1 MPHDLELLLGLT
13 QPARKQSVG
22 YALVDQN
29 LNVLANN
36 AALNEWIVGKTEWVV
51 GQPLLELF
59 PELIGLEESL
69 HGLVQNQAEAISLP
83 KIYRPGDDESGRY
96 FDLQVEPM
104 FYFGSVLLLTA
115 ADVTPQAKLE
125 QELRHERNEL
135 RLQIKE
141 RQRAEAA
148 LQQSHARLEAAV
160 AERTAELK
168 QAVEQLRLEL
178 EERQRAEAA
187 RAKLEE
193 QLRQA
198 HKMEAVGRLAG
209 GVAHDFNNLLTVISG
224 YCDLLLQH
232 PRSQE
237 EDIFYR
243 YISEIRKAGGRAA
256 ALTKQLLAFSRKQV
270 MQPQILNLNSIV
282 TDMEKM
288 IHRLIGENIELVT
301 VLAVNLKPIKADPHQ
316 LEQVLLNLA
325 INARDAMPKGGKLLI
340 ETGQVVIGQEH
351 ASIPFEAL
359 PGEYVQLTVSDTGIG
374 MTEEIKAHIFEPFFT
389 TKEAGHG
396 TGLGLA
402 TCFGIVK
409 QSGGHIE
416 VDSEP
421 ERGTTF
427 KAYLPVVAASTGPAP
442 KSEDTEEQP
451 LGSETVL
458 LVEDEPMVRE
468 FAVRVLQGR
477 GYTVLEASNG
487 EEALQKIH
495 RRPSDHPLDLL
506 ITDVVMPRL
515 GGKELAEQLKIMY
528 PTLKVLFI
536 SGYTG
541 NTVIHQQGLGPGMA
555 FLQKPFSPGTLAR
568 KVREILDNNPES
580 IQ

>member
-1 MPHDLELLLGLT
+1 MPQDLELLLGLT

-36 AALNEWIVGKTEWVV
+36 AALNEWVVSKSEWVV

-59 PELIGLEESL
+59 PELIGIEESL
-69 HGLVQNQAEAISLP
+69 HSLAQNQAEAITLP
-83 KIYRPGDDESGRY
+83 KIYRPGEDEFGRY
-96 FDLQVEPM
+96 FDLQIEPM
-104 FYFGSVLLLTA
+104 FYFGSVLLVTA
-115 ADVTPQAKLE
+115 ANVTAQAKLE

-135 RLQIKE
+135 RLQVKE
-141 RQRAEAA
+141 RERAEEA
-148 LQQSHARLEAAV
+148 LQQSHARLEVTV
-160 AERTAELK
+160 AERTVELK
-168 QAVEQLRLEL
+168 QAVEQLRFEL
-178 EERQRAEAA
+178 AERLRAEEA
-187 RAKLEE
+187 RTKLEE

-232 PRSQE
+232 PRTHE

-243 YISEIRKAGGRAA
+243 YISEIRKAGERAA

-270 MQPQILNLNSIV
+270 MQSKVLNLNTIV
-282 TDMEKM
+282 ADMEKM
-288 IHRLIGENIELVT
+288 TRRLIGEDIELVIALT
-301 VLAVNLKPIKADPHQ
+301 PDLKPIKADPHQ
-316 LEQVLLNLA
+316 LEQVVLNLT

-340 ETGQVVIGQEH
+340 ETSQVVIDQGY
-351 ASIPFEAL
+351 ASHHFEIL
-359 PGEYVQLTVSDTGIG
+359 PGEYVQLTVSDTGTG
-374 MTEEIKAHIFEPFFT
+374 MTEDVKDHIFEPFFT
-389 TKEAGHG
+389 TKDMGHG

-416 VDSEP
+416 VYSEL
-421 ERGTTF
+421 EHGTTF
-427 KAYLPVVAASTGPAP
+427 KVYLPVAEESNCPALQTADTG
-442 KSEDTEEQP
+442 EQP
-451 LGSETVL
+451 RGNEIIL

-468 FAVRVLQGR
+468 FALRVLQGQ

-487 EEALQKIH
+487 EEGLEKIQNMEQ
-495 RRPSDHPLDLL
+495 PLHLL
-506 ITDVVMPRL
+506 ISDVVMPRV
-515 GGKELAEQLKIMY
+515 GGKELAERLKSRY
-528 PTLKVLFI
+528 PGLKVLFI

-541 NTVIHQQGLGPGMA
+541 NTVIHQHHLGPGID

-568 KVREILDNNPES
+568 KVREVLDNHS
-580 IQ
+580 DL

>member
-1 MPHDLELLLGLT
+1 MPNDLELLLGLT

-36 AALNEWIVGKTEWVV
+36 AALNEWIVGKVEWVV

-59 PELIGLEESL
+59 PELIGLEEAL
-69 HGLVQNQAEAISLP
+69 HGLVQSQTEAVNLP
-83 KIYRPGDDESGRY
+83 KIYRAGDDEFGRY
-96 FDLQVEPM
+96 FDLQIEPM
-104 FYFGSVLLLTA
+104 FYFGSVLLVTA
-115 ADVTPQAKLE
+115 ADVTAQAKLE

-141 RQRAEAA
+141 RERAEAA
-148 LQQSHARLEAAV
+148 LQESHARLEIVVAA
-160 AERTAELK
+160 RTAELK

-198 HKMEAVGRLAG
+198 HKMEAIGRLAG

-232 PRSQE
+232 PEIQE
-237 EDIFYR
+237 ENINYK
-243 YISEIRKAGGRAA
+243 YISEIRKAGERAT
-256 ALTKQLLAFSRKQV
+256 ALTRQLLAFSRKQV
-270 MQPQILNLNSIV
+270 MQPKVLSLNSIV
-282 TDMEKM
+282 TEMEKM
-288 IHRLIGENIELVT
+288 IHRLIGEHIELVIT
-301 VLAVNLKPIKADPHQ
+301 LESDLKPIKADPHQ
-316 LEQVLLNLA
+316 LEQVLLNLT
-325 INARDAMPKGGKLLI
+325 INARDAMPGGGKLFI
-340 ETGQVVIGQEH
+340 ETSQTVIGQGY
-351 ASIPFEAL
+351 ASHHFEVL
-359 PGEYVQLTVSDTGIG
+359 PGEYVQLTVGDTGIG
-374 MTEEIKAHIFEPFFT
+374 MTEDVKIHLFEPFFT
-389 TKEAGHG
+389 TKDTGHG

-416 VDSEP
+416 VYSELDH
-421 ERGTTF
+421 GTTF
-427 KAYLPVVAASTGPAP
+427 KVYLPVVEAVVSPALTVEVP
-442 KSEDTEEQP
+442 EERP
-451 LGSETVL
+451 LGSETIL
-458 LVEDEPMVRE
+458 LVEDEPMVRA
-468 FAVRVLQGR
+468 FSRRVLQGQ

-487 EEALQKIH
+487 EEGLAIVQKLLV
-495 RRPSDHPLDLL
+495 DQPLELL

-515 GGKELAEQLKIMY
+515 GGKELAERLKAYY
-528 PTLKVLFI
+528 PGLKVLFI

-541 NTVIHQQGLGPGMA
+541 NTIIHQHRLGSGVE

-568 KVREILDNNPES
+568 KVREVLDNHPDL
-580 IQ
+580 

>member
-36 AALNEWIVGKTEWVV
+36 AALNEWVIGKSEWVV
-51 GQPLLELF
+51 GQPLVELF

-69 HGLVQNQAEAISLP
+69 RSLAQDQAEAITLP
-83 KIYRPGDDESGRY
+83 KIYRAGDDEFGRY
-96 FDLQVEPM
+96 FDLQIEPM
-104 FYFGSVLLLTA
+104 FYFGSVLLVTA
-115 ADVTPQAKLE
+115 ADVTAQAKLE

-135 RLQIKE
+135 RLQVKE
-141 RQRAEAA
+141 RQRAEEA

-168 QAVEQLRLEL
+168 RVVEQLRLEL
-178 EERQRAEAA
+178 EERQRAEAV

-198 HKMEAVGRLAG
+198 YKMEAVGRLAG

-232 PRSQE
+232 PKTQE
-237 EDIFYR
+237 EDLVYR
-243 YISEIRKAGGRAA
+243 YISEIRKAGERAA

-270 MQPQILNLNSIV
+270 MQTKVLNLNSIV

-288 IHRLIGENIELVT
+288 IHRLIGEHIELVIA
-301 VLAVNLKPIKADPHQ
+301 LAPDLKPIKADPHQ

-325 INARDAMPKGGKLLI
+325 INARDAMPEGGRLLI
-340 ETGQVVIGQEH
+340 ETSQVMIDLGY
-351 ASIPFEAL
+351 ASHRFEVL

-374 MTEEIKAHIFEPFFT
+374 MTEEVKAHLFEPFFT
-389 TKEAGHG
+389 TKDAGYG

-416 VDSEP
+416 VYSEP
-421 ERGTTF
+421 EHGTNF
-427 KAYLPVVAASTGPAP
+427 KVYLPIVEETVASPVP
-442 KSEDTEEQP
+442 QSEDTEEQP
-451 LGSETVL
+451 LGSEAIL

-468 FAVRVLQGR
+468 FAVRVLQR
-477 GYTVLEASNG
+477 QGYTVIEASNG
-487 EEALQKIH
+487 EEGLAKMHQQ
-495 RRPSDHPLDLL
+495 PPGQALDLL

-515 GGKELAEQLKIMY
+515 SGKELAEQLKNIY
-528 PTLKVLFI
+528 PALKVLFI

-541 NTVIHQQGLGPGMA
+541 NTVIHQHRLGPNVA
-555 FLQKPFSPGTLAR
+555 FLQKPFSPGALAH
-568 KVREILDNNPES
+568 KVREVLDNNPDF
-580 IQ
+580 